1 MIKTILVVGASGYI
15 GSHLVPE
22 LANNGYHVKATG
34 RSLSLMQKRG
44 WGNIHNIELI
54 ELDLSLKTD
63 LTPILEGVD
72 AVFFLVH
79 GMAHGHDFIEYELDV
94 ARHFSFALKQSQ
106 IQRVIYLG
114 ALQPDHGHSKHL
126 AARKA
131 TGEIL
136 RESGKIVTELRSGIV
151 IGPGSSAFEV
161 MRDFVYH
168 LPIMFTPKW
177 VRSRNSPIALRNLL
191 YYLTELLHF
200 MPSRHQILDVS
211 GPEPL
216 TYSQQMKQLGT
227 LMGKNIHI
235 VPLPFLSPKLAAQW
249 LRVIT
254 SVPTDIAKALIGGL
268 QHDLTAHGE
277 AIQALIPQY
286 LLTYDE
292 AVEEA
297 LAHEEEVVRSE
308 MWGFDPDALARWNQG
323 FGYYPKHAGY
333 TLKTDASKEDLWKM
347 VTQIGGKQGY
357 FYANGLWR
365 IREWLD
371 ALVGG
376 NALKRTPRTG
386 DEGSLKLGDY
396 IDSWKVINIHKN
408 RFLSL
413 LFGMKA
419 PGLGRLE
426 FSIDDHGDYRTI
438 DIRAW
443 WHPAGFMG
451 LLYWFAMMPAHLFIF
466 RGMTF
471 ALVKACKAQAK
482 EGKTITQ

>member
-1 MIKTILVVGASGYI
+1 MIKTVLVVGASGYV

-22 LANNGYHVKATG
+22 LANSGYQVKATG
-34 RSLSLMQKRG
+34 RSLKLLQKRG
-44 WGNIHNIELI
+44 WSNINNIELI
-54 ELDLSLKTD
+54 ELDLGLKTD
-63 LTPILEGVD
+63 LAPILEDVD

-79 GMAHGHDFIEYELDV
+79 GMAHGHDFIEYELEV
-94 ARHFSFALKQSQ
+94 ARHFSLGLSKSNV
-106 IQRVIYLG
+106 QRVIYLG
-114 ALQPDHGHSKHL
+114 ALQPDSGHSKHL

-136 RESGKIVTELRSGIV
+136 RESGKIVTELRSGII
-151 IGPGSSAFEV
+151 IGPGSAAYEV

-168 LPIMFTPKW
+168 LPIMLTPKW

-191 YYLTELLHF
+191 FYLTELLHF
-200 MPSRHQILDVS
+200 LPSRHQILDVA

-216 TYSQQMKQLGT
+216 TYSQQMKLLAKQ
-227 LMGKNIHI
+227 MGKNIRI

-268 QHDLTAHGE
+268 QHDLTAHSE
-277 AIQALIPQY
+277 AIEALIPQY

-292 AVEEA
+292 SVEEA

-308 MWGFDPDALARWNQG
+308 IWGFDPDALARWNKG
-323 FGYYPKHAGY
+323 YGYYPKHAGY
-333 TLKTDASKEDLWKM
+333 TLKTDASAEDLWNQ
-347 VTQIGGKQGY
+347 VTQIGGKRGY
-357 FYANGLWR
+357 FYANYLWR

-371 ALVGG
+371 ALCGG
-376 NALKRTPRTG
+376 NAMKRTPKL
-386 DEGSLKLGDY
+386 EGPLKLGDH
-396 IDSWKVINIHKN
+396 IDSWKVINIKKN
-408 RFLSL
+408 HFLSL

-426 FSIDDHGDYRTI
+426 FTIEDHGDHRTI

-466 RGMTF
+466 RGMTY
-471 ALVKACKAQAK
+471 ALVKACKAQG
-482 EGKTITQ
+482 EQGKTLTQ